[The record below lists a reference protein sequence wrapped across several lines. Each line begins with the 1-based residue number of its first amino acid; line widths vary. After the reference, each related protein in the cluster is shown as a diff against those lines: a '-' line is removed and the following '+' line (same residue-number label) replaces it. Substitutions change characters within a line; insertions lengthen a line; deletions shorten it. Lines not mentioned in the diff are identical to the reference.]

1 MNVAKWPNPANR
13 IYYPSPVSVVH
24 ARQITKP
31 APLEQSVLD
40 SHSLF
45 LKDYEALSKIKE
57 TADGK
62 LEKILKELD
71 AAQTTAKSAWSRN
84 STSKSLVT
92 RLTADLELVKKEI
105 QVIEAKMETLTNT
118 NKTLVSLVSVHE
130 SCVKGYADYISWKE
144 ETNHKIH
151 EAYLADEPTL
161 RG

>member
-13 IYYPSPVSVVH
+13 IHYPSPVSVVH

-57 TADGK
+57 TADEK

-71 AAQTTAKSAWSRN
+71 GAQNTAKSAWSRN

-151 EAYLADEPTL
+151 EVFL
-161 RG
+161 RRE